1 MRYLKDWR
9 LIPFQKLSGIENM
22 AIDEFMI
29 YYYEKYKIPVLRLYT
44 WDCPSISVGKYQN
57 VMNDINI
64 EFCSEEDVYIVRRIT
79 GGGAILHN
87 NELTYSFVCSE
98 KDINANKLSV
108 KEIFEKINEFLLEF
122 YKAFNLKPNFAKNV
136 FKQKKFGC
144 RSSFCFADNEEY
156 DIVIK
161 NKKIGGNAQFRKKNI
176 IFQHGSI
183 PFDISE
189 EKIKKYFYYKVNF
202 DNFTCLNRLL
212 KRQIEIKEAE
222 KIFIKAFKKILKANL
237 KEEAITYAE
246 KDKIEKLILKKY
258 GSDEWN
264 LKGEINENKS

>member
-9 LIPFQKLSGIENM
+9 LIPLQKLSGVENM
-22 AIDEFMI
+22 ATDEFMI
-29 YYYEKYKIPVLRLYT
+29 YYYEKYKVPVLRLYT
-44 WDCPSISVGKYQN
+44 WESPSISVGKYQN

-64 EFCSEEDVYIVRRIT
+64 EICSEEDVYLVRRIT

-98 KDINANKLSV
+98 KDLKVNKLSF
-108 KEIFEKINEFLLEF
+108 KEIFERINEFLLEF
-122 YKAFNLKPNFAKNV
+122 YRSFNLKPDFAKNV
-136 FKQKKFGC
+136 FKQKKLGS
-144 RSSFCFADNEEY
+144 RSPFCFADNEEY

-161 NKKIGGNAQFRKKNI
+161 NKKIGGNAQFRKRNI

-189 EKIKKYFYYKVNF
+189 EKIKKYFCSKINF
-202 DNFTCLNRLL
+202 DNFTCLNKLL
-212 KRQIEIKEAE
+212 KREVDLKEAE
-222 KIFIKAFKKILKANL
+222 KHFIKAFKRILKANL
-237 KEEAITYAE
+237 KEENITSTE
-246 KDKIEKLILKKY
+246 KDKIEKFILKKY

-264 LKGEINENKS
+264 LKGELSERS

>member
-9 LIPFQKLSGIENM
+9 FIPFQKFSGFENM

-29 YYYEKYKIPVLRLYT
+29 HYYEKYKIPVLRLYS
-44 WDCPSISVGKYQN
+44 WDGPSISVGKYQN
-57 VMNDINI
+57 VLNDVNI
-64 EFCSEEDVYIVRRIT
+64 DSCSRDDVYIVRRIT

-98 KDINANKLSV
+98 KDIKVDKLSI
-108 KEIFEKINEFLLEF
+108 KEVYERINEFLLEF
-122 YKAFNLKPNFAKNV
+122 YRMFNLKPNFAKNI
-136 FKQKKFGC
+136 FKQKKLGC
-144 RSSFCFADNEEY
+144 RSPFCFTDSEEY

-189 EKIKKYFYYKVNF
+189 EKIKKYFNCKVNF
-202 DNFTCLNRLL
+202 ENFTCLNELL
-212 KRQIEIKEAE
+212 KKEVEIKEVE
-222 KIFIKAFKKILKANL
+222 KCFIKVFKKVLKANL
-237 KEEAITYAE
+237 KEENITSTE

-264 LKGEINENKS
+264 LKGEISDNKN